1 MQNEFKCAQYFII
14 DSRIMRDKNL
24 STCDIVLY
32 SLLCGLSNNY
42 KNCCYA
48 TNSYLAEF
56 LNVSPRSIQNS
67 LFRLKKYG
75 YIVINIK
82 NHNQRKIKTMFN
94 LAIDFR
100 EKKLKELE
108 KRGKKDLL
116 DYDWLNDEGDFYE
129 MTKKDYLEEV

>member
-1 MQNEFKCAQYFII
+1 MQNDFKCAQYFIV

-24 STCDIVLY
+24 SPSDVVLY
-32 SLLCGLSNNY
+32 SLLCGLSNNA

-48 TNSYLAEF
+48 PNRYLAEF
-56 LNVSPRSIQNS
+56 LNISIRSVQNS
-67 LFRLKKYG
+67 LLKLQQYG
-75 YIVINIK
+75 YISVNIK
-82 NHNQRKIKTMFN
+82 NHNKRVIKTIFN

-116 DYDWLNDEGDFYE
+116 DYDWLNDEIDEGAFY
-129 MTKKDYLEEV
+129 